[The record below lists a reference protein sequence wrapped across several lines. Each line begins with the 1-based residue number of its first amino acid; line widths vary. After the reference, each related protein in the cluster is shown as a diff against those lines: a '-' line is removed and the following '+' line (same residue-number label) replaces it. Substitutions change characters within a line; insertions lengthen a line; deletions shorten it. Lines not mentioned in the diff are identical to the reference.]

1 MTIQDYGKLRKMLQ
15 TLSRWQRQPHQFR
28 HSSNELHQ
36 KQMPSYK
43 ELRKILEDMTP
54 AIVKNIAS
62 KIIAEDMN
70 RTRLSDMKPLK
81 AVHSLE
87 ANLAAARTKN
97 DRDTGFKRVKVDSS
111 KYKNW
116 SDKINKTATKAGKK
130 YEDVN
135 LEADAKTVNS
145 SEKGNGTEAP
155 SRYATQTVLQV
166 QTIDGSKIP
175 KLPSFIPIAD
185 KKRKEGLKNI
195 HKKLAPFHSHNEENA
210 SKKPESALKNIAMSD
225 VQSNK
230 RNFVHF
236 VITKSDNNNKK
247 NVIPRTKIKSTKN
260 KTLFNET
267 KKTGDTVSLF
277 QGKFSFNVTNV
288 TKENDA
294 NHANQTN
301 FQANATVAKSSVPSE
316 YIDEVFQTNV
326 TPSNNMFVK
335 NVQKNAKK
343 NTVKDSQKLTKT
355 INLEH
360 KRKQH
365 KVLHVEAKWNGQI
378 KVKANWKEE
387 DEPEAEAKAK
397 KSSTVKKNKAKPKK
411 EPAKQKPEENSGEE
425 EGSDEYKFDDSG
437 SRNDLVWTRNRL
449 QKETRK

>member
-1 MTIQDYGKLRKMLQ
+1 MESFKTNRNLYLFKKPLTLKKAPLHKKEAKAPKSKDKKVKDKGRKPTHLKPKGTDKSRPMTIQDYGKLRKMLQ

-185 KKRKEGLKNI
+185 KKRKEG
-195 HKKLAPFHSHNEENA
+195 
-210 SKKPESALKNIAMSD
+210 
-225 VQSNK
+225 V
-230 RNFVHF
+230 
-236 VITKSDNNNKK
+236 
-247 NVIPRTKIKSTKN
+247 
-260 KTLFNET
+260 
-267 KKTGDTVSLF
+267 
-277 QGKFSFNVTNV
+277 
-288 TKENDA
+288 KE
-294 NHANQTN
+294 H
-301 FQANATVAKSSVPSE
+301 
-316 YIDEVFQTNV
+316 
-326 TPSNNMFVK
+326 
-335 NVQKNAKK
+335 
-343 NTVKDSQKLTKT
+343 SQKT
-355 INLEH
+355 
-360 KRKQH
+360 
-365 KVLHVEAKWNGQI
+365 
-378 KVKANWKEE
+378 
-387 DEPEAEAKAK
+387 
-397 KSSTVKKNKAKPKK
+397 STFPLAQRR
-411 EPAKQKPEENSGEE
+411 ECE
-425 EGSDEYKFDDSG
+425 
-437 SRNDLVWTRNRL
+437 
-449 QKETRK
+449 